1 MRGFSIYSALDSLY
15 IPTTWKASMT
25 VSTSPV
31 ASMVSTLP
39 EADNIRLKPTN
50 PVTPP
55 EVL

>member
-39 EADNIRLKPTN
+39 EADNIRLKLTN

-55 EVL
+55 KVL